1 MKIGIRTQP
10 MEYDSYAKEDKRNE
24 EWNKRIDYSIS

>member
-1 MKIGIRTQP
+1 